1 MDVAR
6 LNFSHGTGD
15 YHRTI
20 ISRLKKIRKD
30 LRRPVAILM
39 DLQGPKIRIGNLRGG
54 SVELRP
60 GQEYVLTTSST
71 PGDGRRV
78 SVSLKSLPNEVSI
91 GHPILLADG
100 NIELR
105 VERVSPPEVFC
116 RVVVGGVLSS
126 HKGLNLPASEIEVDS
141 MTTKDRKDLDLGM
154 EAGIDAV
161 ALSFVRT
168 AADVEAV
175 KAVMKRTRAHAPVIA
190 KIEKQAAV
198 NNIDKILRVAD
209 GVMVARGD
217 LGVEIDLERVPLVQ
231 KSVIQKCNALGKP
244 VITATQMLVRMVEN
258 PRPTRAEAADV
269 ANAVL
274 DGTDAVMLSEETA
287 MGNYPIEAVQM
298 MDRIVRAAE
307 TALDR
312 RKFEHSDEMGNT
324 RDSITRSSYFTAKEI
339 GARAI
344 ITPTWSGTT
353 ANLVARFRPKQPI
366 IATTPNETT
375 MDFLSFSWG
384 VIPLFIPP
392 SESIDDMIRH
402 SIVAA
407 RNAGHV
413 EAGDLV
419 VITGGLP
426 LHAAGKTNFVKV
438 EKVS

>member
-1 MDVAR
+1 LTRRTKIVCTIGPASDSEEMITKLVTSGMDVAR

-126 HKGLNLPASEIEVDS
+126 HKGINLPASEIEVDS

-190 KIEKQAAV
+190 KIEKHAAV

-217 LGVEIDLERVPLVQ
+217 LGVEIDWEWVRAHEVPL
-231 KSVIQKCNALGKP
+231 
-244 VITATQMLVRMVEN
+244 
-258 PRPTRAEAADV
+258 
-269 ANAVL
+269 
-274 DGTDAVMLSEETA
+274 
-287 MGNYPIEAVQM
+287 
-298 MDRIVRAAE
+298 
-307 TALDR
+307 
-312 RKFEHSDEMGNT
+312 
-324 RDSITRSSYFTAKEI
+324 
-339 GARAI
+339 
-344 ITPTWSGTT
+344 
-353 ANLVARFRPKQPI
+353 
-366 IATTPNETT
+366 
-375 MDFLSFSWG
+375 
-384 VIPLFIPP
+384 
-392 SESIDDMIRH
+392 
-402 SIVAA
+402 
-407 RNAGHV
+407 
-413 EAGDLV
+413 
-419 VITGGLP
+419 
-426 LHAAGKTNFVKV
+426 
-438 EKVS
+438 